1 MANSPYEALYAVTF
15 PKDIVENFDLID
27 VQSTDERVD
36 VYLDEKNHLPQG
48 YTEKD
53 LRKNGFTEATELR
66 DFPIMGKPTTL
77 HLRRRRWTK
86 VSDNSNVVTDWQL
99 AAEGTRHSRAFA
111 AFLKEILG
119 FIPDYGPLA

>member
-1 MANSPYEALYAVTF
+1 MLKSPYEALYAATF
-15 PKDIVENFDLID
+15 PKDIVDNFDLIS
-27 VQSTDERVD
+27 VESTDERVD
-36 VYLDEKNHLPQG
+36 VYLDEKDNLPSG
-48 YTEKD
+48 YSSDD

-77 HLRRRRWTK
+77 HLRRRRWK
-86 VSDNSNVVTDWQL
+86 RVCDNSNVVTDWHL